1 MREKNKK
8 EILRNFLIKFFKLK
22 KNFNDEI
29 SFENIN
35 DCDSISHIDLV
46 IELEKKFKKNLKKKS
61 HLLSS
66 ESKILKEI

>member
-1 MREKNKK
+1 MRKKNKK
-8 EILRNFLIKFFKLK
+8 EILRNFLIKFFKLR

-35 DCDSISHIDLV
+35 DWDSISHIDLV

>member
-35 DCDSISHIDLV
+35 DWDSISHIDLV